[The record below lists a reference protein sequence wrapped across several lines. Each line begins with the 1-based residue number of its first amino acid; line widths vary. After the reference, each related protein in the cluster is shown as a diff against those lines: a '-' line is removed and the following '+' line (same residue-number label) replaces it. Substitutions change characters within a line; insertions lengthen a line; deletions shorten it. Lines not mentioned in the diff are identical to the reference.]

1 MSLAS
6 IDPRARAS
14 RANRTIERI
23 RQDFSIL
30 SKKVHG
36 KRLAYLDTAAS
47 AQKPDPVLEAMS
59 RFQRED
65 YANIHRGVYALSQ
78 TATDRFEAA
87 RARVA
92 RFLNAASADEI
103 VFTRNATE
111 AINLVA
117 QSWGRKNLK
126 SGDEILLTEL
136 EHHANIVPWQLIRAE
151 TGAEIKVIR
160 IHDDGSLDLDHARSL
175 IGPRTRLV
183 AFAHV
188 SNALGT
194 VLPARELVRLARAV
208 EAVVLIDGS
217 QAVQHMQVD
226 VQALD
231 PDFYVFTGH
240 KLYGPTGIGVLYG
253 KGARLA
259 AMPPYQGGGDMI
271 ERVTFERTT
280 FKPAPHRFEAGT
292 PAITEAIGLAAAID
306 YVEQI
311 GFDWIG
317 PHEEEL
323 LADATQRLQAIDG
336 LTLWGTAPQK
346 ASVLSFTLE
355 GAHAHDV
362 ATILDQQGV
371 AVRAGHHCAHP
382 LMDRLGVAATSRASI
397 GLYNDRADIDQLI
410 EGIAAVKR
418 ILKL

>member
-6 IDPRARAS
+6 IDPRARTP
-14 RANRTIERI
+14 RLNRTVERI
-23 RQDFSIL
+23 RQDFPIL
-30 SKKVHG
+30 ARTVHG

-47 AQKPDPVLEAMS
+47 AQKPEQVIEAMS
-59 RFQRED
+59 RFQREE

-78 TATDRFEAA
+78 AATDRFEAA
-87 RARVA
+87 RGRVA
-92 RFLNAASADEI
+92 RFLNASSADEI
-103 VFTRNATE
+103 VFTRNTTE
-111 AINLVA
+111 AINVVA
-117 QSWGRKNLK
+117 QSWARKNLK
-126 SGDEILLTEL
+126 AGDEIVLTEL
-136 EHHANIVPWQLIRAE
+136 EHHANIVPWQMIRAE
-151 TGAEIKVIR
+151 TGAVIKPIR

-175 IGPRTRLV
+175 IGPRTKLV

-194 VLPARELVRLARAV
+194 VLPVRELVRLARAV
-208 EAVVLIDGS
+208 DATVLIDGS
-217 QAVQHMQVD
+217 QAVQHMAVD

-253 KGARLA
+253 KGAVLN

-323 LADATQRLQAIDG
+323 LTEATQALLAIDG
-336 LTLWGTAPQK
+336 LKLWGTSAQK
-346 ASVLSFTLE
+346 ASVLSFTLD

-397 GLYNDRADIDQLI
+397 GLYNDRADIDQLVA
-410 EGIAAVKR
+410 GITAVKR

>member
-6 IDPRARAS
+6 IDRQARNPRV
-14 RANRTIERI
+14 NRTVERI
-23 RQDFSIL
+23 RQDFPIL
-30 SKKVHG
+30 SRTVHG

-47 AQKPDPVLEAMS
+47 AQKPEQVIEAMS
-59 RFQRED
+59 RFQREE

-78 TATDRFEAA
+78 AATDRFEAA
-87 RARVA
+87 RGRVT

-103 VFTRNATE
+103 VFTRNTTE

-126 SGDEILLTEL
+126 AGDEIVLTEL

-151 TGAEIKVIR
+151 TGAVIKPIR

-175 IGPRTRLV
+175 IGPRTKLL

-194 VLPARELVRLARAV
+194 VLPVRELVRLARAV
-208 EAVVLIDGS
+208 DATVLIDGS
-217 QAVQHMQVD
+217 QAVQHMAVD

-253 KGARLA
+253 KGAVLN

-317 PHEEEL
+317 PHEDEL
-323 LADATQRLQAIDG
+323 LTEATQALLAIDG
-336 LTLWGTAPQK
+336 LRLWGTSAQK
-346 ASVLSFTLE
+346 ASVLSFTLD

-397 GLYNDRADIDQLI
+397 GLYNDRADIDQLVA
-410 EGIAAVKR
+410 GITAVKR

>member
-6 IDPRARAS
+6 IDPRS
-14 RANRTIERI
+14 RNTRLNRTVERI
-23 RQDFSIL
+23 RQDFPIL
-30 SKKVHG
+30 SRQVHG

-47 AQKPDPVLEAMS
+47 AQKPEQVIEAMN

-78 TATDRFEAA
+78 AATDRFEAA

-103 VFTRNATE
+103 VFTRNTTE

-117 QSWGRKNLK
+117 HSWGRKNLK
-126 SGDEILLTEL
+126 AGDEIVLTEL

-151 TGAEIKVIR
+151 TGAEIKVVR
-160 IHDDGSLDLDHARSL
+160 IQDDGSLDLDHARSL
-175 IGPRTRLV
+175 IGPRTKLV

-194 VLPARELVRLARAV
+194 ILPVREVVRLARA
-208 EAVVLIDGS
+208 ADAAVLIDGS
-217 QAVQHMQVD
+217 QAVQHMAVD

-253 KGARLA
+253 KSARLA
-259 AMPPYQGGGDMI
+259 AMPPYQGGGGMI
-271 ERVTFERTT
+271 ERVTFARTT

-317 PHEEEL
+317 PHEDEL
-323 LADATQRLQAIDG
+323 LADATQRLRAIDG
-336 LTLWGTAPQK
+336 LTVWGTSAQK

-382 LMDRLGVAATSRASI
+382 LMDRLGVVATSRASI
-397 GLYNDRADIDQLI
+397 GLYNDRADVDQLVD
-410 EGIAAVKR
+410 GVTAVKR
-418 ILKL
+418 ILDL